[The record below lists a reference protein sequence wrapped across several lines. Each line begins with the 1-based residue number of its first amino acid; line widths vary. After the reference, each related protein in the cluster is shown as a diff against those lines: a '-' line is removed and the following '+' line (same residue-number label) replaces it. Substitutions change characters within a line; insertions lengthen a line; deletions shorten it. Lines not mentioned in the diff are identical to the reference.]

1 MDKQPAQS
9 FISPVYKAE
18 NYLCHCVDSLLAQTF
33 PDFEILLIDDGSPDH
48 SGDICDE
55 YARKDSRVR
64 VFHKENEGVSSTR
77 QCGID
82 NAKGEYTIHADPDD
96 WVEPDMLEELYKKAK
111 EEDADVVICDFY
123 EDIGDKRKYIRQQP
137 SALDHKTVLRELF
150 QQLHGSCCNKLVK
163 RACYSKYDVNFP
175 EGLSYGED
183 TYVSVCLLAHPIK
196 MAYVPKAFYHYV
208 QNVNYSSLTRRP
220 VKILVEQCEKLC
232 DLLRCKLSENQF
244 KEIYPALRY
253 RQACVILTSAGEN
266 PYIVT
271 FKKDFEGVRKA
282 ILHQNFSFKRKTL
295 FWIAFYISPYIARF
309 FYTFCR

>member
-1 MDKQPAQS
+1 MKQRL
-9 FISPVYKAE
+9 FILE
-18 NYLCHCVDSLLAQTF
+18 HCVML
-33 PDFEILLIDDGSPDH
+33 
-48 SGDICDE
+48 
-55 YARKDSRVR
+55 KDV
-64 VFHKENEGVSSTR
+64 
-77 QCGID
+77 
-82 NAKGEYTIHADPDD
+82 
-96 WVEPDMLEELYKKAK
+96 
-111 EEDADVVICDFY
+111 
-123 EDIGDKRKYIRQQP
+123 
-137 SALDHKTVLRELF
+137 F

>member
-1 MDKQPAQS
+1 MTPV
-9 FISPVYKAE
+9 ISIIVAVYKAE
-18 NYLCHCVDSLLAQTF
+18 SCLRRCVDSLLAQTF
-33 PDFEILLIDDGSPDH
+33 QDYEILLVDDGSPDR
-48 SGDICDE
+48 SGEICDE
-55 YARKDSRVR
+55 YARKDNRVR
-64 VFHKENEGVSSTR
+64 VFHKENGGVASAR
-77 QCGID
+77 QCGMN
-82 NAKGEYTIHADPDD
+82 NARGEYVIHADPDD
-96 WVEPDMLEELYKKAK
+96 WVEPNMLEELYGKAK
-111 EEDADVVICDFY
+111 EENADMIICDVWRDTSKKSTYVKQRLFIL
-123 EDIGDKRKYIRQQP
+123 EHCVMLKD
-137 SALDHKTVLRELF
+137 VF
-150 QQLHGSCCNKLVK
+150 QQLHGSCWNKLVK

-220 VKILVEQCEKLC
+220 VKILVG
-232 DLLRCKLSENQF
+232 
-244 KEIYPALRY
+244 
-253 RQACVILTSAGEN
+253 QACVILTSAGEN

-295 FWIAFYISPYIARF
+295 FWIAFYISPYIAHF